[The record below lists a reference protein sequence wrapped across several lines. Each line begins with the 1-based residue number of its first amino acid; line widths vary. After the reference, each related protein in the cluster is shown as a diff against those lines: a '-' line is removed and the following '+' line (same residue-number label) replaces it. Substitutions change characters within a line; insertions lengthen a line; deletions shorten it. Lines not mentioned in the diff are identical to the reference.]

1 MKGVMLIGR
10 NFHYYV
16 REGELSADFERA
28 FERALDKAVETIAK
42 TMGIEN
48 QDLDLNPYTV
58 LEDQK
63 KKNPLV
69 ESLFF
74 NGWSPMTSL
83 DWQEVSLSK
92 LLEKLTRFFR
102 S

>member
-1 MKGVMLIGR
+1 MKEAMLIGR

-48 QDLDLNPYTV
+48 QDHDLNPYTV
-58 LEDQK
+58 LEDQGESGATNAAEDFENGPIETLRCSTK
-63 KKNPLV
+63 PGKEPSV
-69 ESLFF
+69 E
-74 NGWSPMTSL
+74 
-83 DWQEVSLSK
+83 D
-92 LLEKLTRFFR
+92 LT
-102 S
+102 